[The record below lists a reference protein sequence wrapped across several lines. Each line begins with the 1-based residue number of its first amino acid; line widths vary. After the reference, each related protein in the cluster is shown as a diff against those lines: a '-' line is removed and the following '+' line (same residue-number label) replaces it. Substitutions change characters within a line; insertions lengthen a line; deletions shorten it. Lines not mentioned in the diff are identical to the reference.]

1 MPTLSPFTGKE
12 ISSNS
17 SMILWNLWDYI
28 ASTKLYFAVD
38 ACTGWFSST
47 NSACMTFPT
56 KCSVCPLFI
65 ATTESVHAHFVFEFF
80 FYPVSEFYCTQ
91 ENCITCTIK
100 INNLM
105 NENLPMCYI
114 RFKLWNNETFR
125 LNELRHSNRFI
136 SLTRVPYNFRSTL
149 WNIDTNEVSD
159 LNQDHFMERL

>member
-80 FYPVSEFYCTQ
+80 FYPGMPVS
-91 ENCITCTIK
+91 NS
-100 INNLM
+100 
-105 NENLPMCYI
+105 I
-114 RFKLWNNETFR
+114 RFNFVPFFLNLRKREYFKKIKNCKIYNKLWWIYFILLVWNVNE
-125 LNELRHSNRFI
+125 FI
-136 SLTRVPYNFRSTL
+136 
-149 WNIDTNEVSD
+149 
-159 LNQDHFMERL
+159 